1 MSKSNFDS
9 LSRRNFIKMAGV
21 MMGAGALAACTMP
34 VAPQAGQTAASEKPS
49 IRFLTDWST
58 GTRGDV
64 MSRAVE
70 IYRSKYP
77 DIQLV
82 YEPSVES
89 DVTQRVIV
97 ELAGGSAADV
107 FISSGADFFNFWEKG
122 AFLDLTDLVNAD
134 DELKPDDLYPQPGA
148 FFHEGKWYGMP
159 FQLVSNGCYYNKTLF
174 DQAGLPGPR
183 DYPDNPDG
191 IWTWDDFLAAAK
203 ALTKD
208 TDGDG
213 ETDQWGYSAT
223 GFEFGWL
230 AWIWSNGGDYI
241 DLEKMKTT
249 LDQPEAVQAFQ
260 FVIDM
265 IHKDKVMIEPTAGE
279 QLATQ
284 LGVSGFIAGKVG
296 ITYSANA
303 TQLRVMKENGFEAQR
318 CPFPRSPQTGLAIGG
333 FNNQPNLVWSGTKF
347 PQASYDLA
355 SFLAGVEVQ
364 TMIAESGQEPSRI
377 SVGESDSWLS
387 DMPETKQAWSEQMA
401 VAYDLRFHNKWR
413 EWYTEISVVADRAT
427 LGELTAEE
435 AMVQATEVGD
445 RVLSAA
451 T

>member
-34 VAPQAGQTAASEKPS
+34 VAPQAGQTAASETPS

-58 GTRGDV
+58 GVRGEV
-64 MSRAVE
+64 MNRAME
-70 IYRSKYP
+70 LFRTESP
-77 DIQLV
+77 DIQV
-82 YEPSVES
+82 IYEPSVES

-122 AFLDLTDLVNAD
+122 AFLDLTDFVNAD
-134 DELKPDDLYPQPGA
+134 DDLDPDDLYPQPGA

-159 FQLVSNGCYYNKTLF
+159 FQLVSNGCYYNATLF
-174 DQAGLPGPR
+174 EEAGIPGPR
-183 DYPDNPDG
+183 DYPNNPDG
-191 IWTWDDFLAAAK
+191 IWTWDDFLESAR
-203 ALTKD
+203 ALTQDK
-208 TDGDG
+208 DGDG
-213 ETDQWGYSAT
+213 ETDQWGFAAN

-241 DLEKMKTT
+241 DLENLKTT
-249 LDQPEAVQAFQ
+249 LDEPEALQAFQ
-260 FVIDM
+260 FIIDM
-265 IHKDKVMIEPTAGE
+265 IFTHEVMIEPSAAS

-284 LGVSGFIAGKVG
+284 LGINPFDAGQFG

-303 TQLRVMKENGFEAQR
+303 TRLRVMKENGYDAQR

-364 TMIAESGQEPSRI
+364 TMVAESGQEPSRI
-377 SVGESDSWLS
+377 SVGESDSWIG
-387 DMPETKQAWSEQMA
+387 DMPETKQAWAEQME
-401 VAYDLRFHNKWR
+401 VAYDLRFHAKWR

-427 LGELTAEE
+427 LGEITAEE

-451 T
+451 S

>member
-1 MSKSNFDS
+1 
-9 LSRRNFIKMAGV
+9 
-21 MMGAGALAACTMP
+21 
-34 VAPQAGQTAASEKPS
+34 
-49 IRFLTDWST
+49 
-58 GTRGDV
+58 

-70 IYRSKYP
+70 IFREEYP
-77 DIQLV
+77 DIQLI

-97 ELAGGSAADV
+97 ELAGGNAADV

-122 AFLDLTDLVNAD
+122 AFLDLTDFVNTD
-134 DELKPDDLYPQPGA
+134 DDLNPDDLYPSPGA
-148 FFHEGKWYGMP
+148 FYHEGKWYGMP
-159 FQLVSNGCYYNKTLF
+159 FQLVSNGCYYNATLF
-174 DQAGLPGPR
+174 EEADVPGPR

-191 IWTWDDFLAAAK
+191 VWTWDDFLVAAT

-213 ETDQWGYSAT
+213 EIDQWGYSAS

-241 DLEKMKTT
+241 DLENMKTT
-249 LDQPEAVQAFQ
+249 LDQPEAMQAFQ
-260 FVIDM
+260 TVIDM
-265 IHKDKVMIEPTAGE
+265 IHTHKVMIEPTAGS

-284 LGVSGFIAGKVG
+284 LGMSAFVAGKAG

-303 TQLRVMKENGFEAQR
+303 EQLRIMKQNGFEAQR
-318 CPFPRSPQTGLAIGG
+318 CPFPRSPQTGLAIGS
-333 FNNQPNLVWSGTKF
+333 FNNQPNLVWSGTKQ

-364 TMIAESGQEPSRI
+364 TLIAESGQEPSRI

-387 DMPETKQAWSEQMA
+387 DLPETKQAWSEHMA
-401 VAYDLRFHNKWR
+401 VAYDLRFHSKWR

-427 LGELTAEE
+427 LGEITAEE
-435 AMVQATEVGD
+435 AMIRATEVGD
-445 RVLSAA
+445 RILTAA